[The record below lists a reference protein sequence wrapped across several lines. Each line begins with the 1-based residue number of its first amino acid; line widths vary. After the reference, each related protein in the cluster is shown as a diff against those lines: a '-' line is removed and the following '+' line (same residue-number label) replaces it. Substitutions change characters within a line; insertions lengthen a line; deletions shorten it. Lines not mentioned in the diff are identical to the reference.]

1 MTMTQTKLGKI
12 RSVNFGYGGYDDAM
26 FGITFQLGN
35 DDWGVSDFRGAW
47 KRDINTLD
55 KNTAEK
61 HVMNIYNVW
70 YVIINVMDDAKV
82 KSIHELID
90 IPVEVT
96 FDDKDQL
103 ISWRVLKEV
112 L

>member
-1 MTMTQTKLGKI
+1 MIQTKLGKI
-12 RSVNFGYGGYDDAM
+12 RSVYFGYGGYDDAM

-35 DDWGVSDFRGAW
+35 DGWGVFDFRGAW
-47 KRDINTLD
+47 ERDIDTLD

-70 YVIINVMDDAKV
+70 YGILNIMHDAKV
-82 KSIHELID
+82 KSINDLID

-96 FDDKDQL
+96 FNDQDQL
-103 ISWRVLKEV
+103 TSWRVLK
-112 L
+112 